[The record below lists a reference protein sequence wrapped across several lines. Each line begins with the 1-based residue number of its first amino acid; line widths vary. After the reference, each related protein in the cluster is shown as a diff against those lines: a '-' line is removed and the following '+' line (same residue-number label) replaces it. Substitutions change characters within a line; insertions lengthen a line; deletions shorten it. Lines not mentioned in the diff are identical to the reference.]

1 MNNLFGV
8 FQLIGGVIMS
18 VGYIPQI
25 RQMLKTKSSEGLNF
39 KSFGMIFFG
48 ILLYEIYAVS
58 LVVLDGSGHMYL
70 ITNSV
75 STILSGTMCLLIRVY
90 RTDRPSVLIA
100 GKKEKGVCKNE
111 NK

>member
-1 MNNLFGV
+1 MSNVFGL

-25 RQMLKTKSSEGLNF
+25 TQILRTKSSEGLNI
-39 KSFGMIFFG
+39 KSFGMIFTG

-58 LVVLDGSGHMYL
+58 LVVLDGSGYMYL

-75 STILSGTMCLLIRVY
+75 STLLSGLMCLLIRIY
-90 RTDRPSVLIA
+90 KD
-100 GKKEKGVCKNE
+100 KEK
-111 NK
+111 

>member
-1 MNNLFGV
+1 MSNVFGL

-25 RQMLKTKSSEGLNF
+25 TQILRTKSSEGLNI
-39 KSFGMIFFG
+39 KSLGMIFTG

-58 LVVLDGSGHMYL
+58 LVVLDGSGYMYL

-75 STILSGTMCLLIRVY
+75 STVLSGLMCLLIKIY
-90 RTDRPSVLIA
+90 ED
-100 GKKEKGVCKNE
+100 KE